1 MLNKNYSYI
10 ILFAKALVLALKY
23 KIAELNYKL
32 LFIKAKDWAYLTL
45 KQKKTTKPFIQT
57 KEISDFEIA

>member
-23 KIAELNYKL
+23 KIAELNYKR
-32 LFIKAKDWAYLTL
+32 LFIKAKAWAYLTL
-45 KQKKTTKPFIQT
+45 KQKKQQNHLFKPKKYQIL
-57 KEISDFEIA
+57 K